1 VIIDNLVLRC
11 FSKVCVAVKL
21 TGKVLSMK
29 RSAIFL
35 ILIILMCAA
44 FAASQNADPY
54 KSTLDRL
61 ESLTRQDES
70 EWRVHADVP
79 HPEDPGLNDSD
90 WGTLAVKNVSGPGGQ
105 NANEEHWAGTRVF
118 RRWLQIPEK
127 ISGYA
132 TQGSRVSLDLRFG
145 SPQNLR
151 ITVFSN
157 GAILYRGSDDDI
169 LPVLL
174 SENAQ
179 PGQKFLIAARVIAG
193 DDAQCEFF
201 HSELTIE
208 PPHGRPDPTFL
219 RMELLSA
226 RPIIAAYEEGKADR
240 QQQLHAAVKAI
251 DFSPLDR
258 GDQAGFDA
266 SLKAARAKLDVLKP
280 FLQQFEIRIVG
291 NSHIDMAWLW
301 PWTETVEVVRNTFQ
315 SVLDL
320 MREYPDFKFTMS
332 SARTYEWMQEKY
344 PDLFQQIE
352 QRVKEGRWEIIGG
365 MWVEPDLN
373 MPDGESLVRQIL
385 VGKRYFQKNFGV
397 DVKIGWNPDSFGYNY
412 QLPQIYK
419 KSGMDYFVTQKLL
432 WAHEFTTFPYKLFW
446 WQAPDGSRLLT
457 YFPHDYAGGIDAEPL
472 ATDLSIWMPSIYGK
486 TIPEKPEMMH
496 LYGVGDHGGGP
507 TRIMLDHADQLRA
520 PDAVYPKLEF
530 SFARDFFS
538 DMEKKLP
545 SMQLPT
551 WDGELY
557 FAYHRGVFTTQAET
571 KRRIRRSEENVLNAE
586 KFASLASLYGR
597 PYPRDGME
605 LTWKNLL
612 FDHFHDIMPG
622 SGIAVNYLDAKRNL
636 EDVDRAANDV
646 TMGSLR
652 EIAAHV
658 NSQGDGVPVL
668 IFNSLSWP
676 RTEVVEVEAQLPA
689 PARQIEVV
697 DSTGKPAES
706 QLLSLDA
713 ETHRA
718 RLLLL
723 ANAPS
728 FGYKTYFVNAAAAAP
743 PAHAMLKATS
753 NTLENELIRVA
764 IDPQSGC
771 MTSLFD
777 KRNGTEALAPAETDT
792 GGPKTSTCGNLL
804 QTFVDKPKQWD
815 AWNIDADF
823 EKQHWDLDKA
833 DEVKLLESGPLRA
846 VIRVKNHFQNS
857 TFVRDI
863 TMYAG
868 VPRVDVKMT
877 AEWHEKHILLKVAFP
892 VSAHS
897 EKATFEIPFGS
908 VERPT
913 TRNTPAELAQF
924 EVPAQRWADISNS
937 KHGFSLLNDCKYGY
951 DAKGNVL
958 RLSLL
963 RSPEWPDPHADEG
976 HHEFTY
982 SLYPHGGGWKDALTI
997 RRGYELNYK
1006 LLFLPFGNHQ
1016 GALAAEGSFLQAK
1029 SDNVIVTALKKAE
1042 DENALVLRF
1051 YEWAG
1056 KAGDVTIQLPPG
1068 AEAAAETNLMEKPI
1082 ADIPVH
1088 SGAVTVHTKPY
1099 EIKTIKVQ
1107 FSGMPA
1113 MAATAKP

>member
-1 VIIDNLVLRC
+1 
-11 FSKVCVAVKL
+11 
-21 TGKVLSMK
+21 M
-29 RSAIFL
+29 
-35 ILIILMCAA
+35 
-44 FAASQNADPY
+44 
-54 KSTLDRL
+54 
-61 ESLTRQDES
+61 
-70 EWRVHADVP
+70 
-79 HPEDPGLNDSD
+79 
-90 WGTLAVKNVSGPGGQ
+90 
-105 NANEEHWAGTRVF
+105 
-118 RRWLQIPEK
+118 
-127 ISGYA
+127 
-132 TQGSRVSLDLRFG
+132 
-145 SPQNLR
+145 

-157 GAILYRGSDDDI
+157 ETIVYRGSDDDI

-174 SENAQ
+174 TQSAQ
-179 PGQKFLIAARVIAG
+179 PGQKFLVAARVVGG
-193 DDAQCEFF
+193 DDVQSEFF
-201 HSELTIE
+201 HSEIMIE
-208 PPHGRPDPTFL
+208 PPHTRPDPSFL
-219 RMELLSA
+219 RTEIISV
-226 RPIIAAYEEGKADR
+226 RPIINAYEDGKAQR
-240 QQQLHAAVKAI
+240 QAQLDATVKAI
-251 DFSPLDR
+251 DFSPLDH

-266 SLKAARAKLDVLKP
+266 SLKAAHAKLEILKP
-280 FLQQFEIRIVG
+280 WLQQFNVRIVG

-344 PDLFQQIE
+344 PDLFKQIE
-352 QRVKEGRWEIIGG
+352 QRVKEGRWEVIGG

-419 KSGMDYFVTQKLL
+419 KSGMDYFVTQKLM
-432 WAHEFTTFPYKLFW
+432 WAHEFTTFPYKYFW

-457 YFPHDYAGGIDAEPL
+457 YFPRDYADGIDAEPMGSQI
-472 ATDLSIWMPSIYGK
+472 ATWMPSIYGK
-486 TIPEKPEMMH
+486 TIPDKPEMMH

-507 TRIMLDHADQLRA
+507 TRIMLDHADQLRS
-520 PDAVYPKLEF
+520 PDAVFPKLEF
-530 SFARDFFS
+530 SFARDFFA

-545 SMQLPT
+545 NMQVPT

-557 FAYHRGVFTTQAET
+557 FQYHRGVFTAQAET
-571 KRRIRRSEENVLNAE
+571 KRRIRRAEELVLNSE
-586 KFASLASLYGR
+586 KFSSLALLYGHA
-597 PYPRDGME
+597 YPQEGME
-605 LTWKNLL
+605 RNWKNLL

-636 EDVDRAANDV
+636 ENVDRIADDF
-646 TMGSLR
+646 TMDSLR

-658 NSQGDGVPVL
+658 NTQGNGIPVM

-676 RTEVVEVEAQLPA
+676 RTDVTEVEVQLPE
-689 PARQIEVV
+689 PARQIEAV
-697 DSTGKPAES
+697 DSAGKPAEA
-706 QLLSLDA
+706 QLLSLDP

-718 RLLLL
+718 RFLLLT
-723 ANAPS
+723 NTPS
-728 FGYKTYFVNAAAAAP
+728 LGYQTYFVRAATGAP
-743 PAHAMLKATS
+743 PVHSLLKATAD
-753 NTLENELIRVA
+753 TLENEFLRVKV
-764 IDPQSGC
+764 DPQTGC

-777 KRNGTEALAPAETDT
+777 KRSGTESLAPAETDT

-804 QTFVDKPKQWD
+804 QTFVDKPQKWD

-833 DEVKLLESGPLRA
+833 DEVKLIESGPLRA
-846 VIRVKNHFQNS
+846 VIEVKNHFQNS

-863 TMYAG
+863 TLYAG
-868 VPRVDVKMT
+868 VPRVDVKMQ

-892 VSAHS
+892 LSAHS
-897 EKATFEIPFGS
+897 DKATYEIPFGS

-913 TRNTPAELAQF
+913 TRNTPAEQAQF
-924 EVPAQRWADISNS
+924 EVPAQRWADISDS

-1006 LLFLPFGNHQ
+1006 LISLPFGKHQ
-1016 GALAAEGSFLQAK
+1016 GTLAAKHSFLQAQP
-1029 SDNVIVTALKKAE
+1029 DDVIVTAVKKAE
-1042 DENALVLRF
+1042 DDNALVFRF

-1056 KAGDVTIQLPPG
+1056 KDGEVKLQLPPG
-1068 AEAAAETNLMEKPI
+1068 AQSASETDLMERPI
-1082 ADIPVH
+1082 ANLPVENA
-1088 SGAVTVHTKPY
+1088 AVTLRTKPY

-1107 FSGMPA
+1107 YPTAQG
-1113 MAATAKP
+1113 AAQP

>member
-1 VIIDNLVLRC
+1 
-11 FSKVCVAVKL
+11 
-21 TGKVLSMK
+21 MK
-29 RSAIFL
+29 RSTIFL
-35 ILIILMCAA
+35 ILLILL
-44 FAASQNADPY
+44 FAVFAVAQSETSSDPY
-54 KSTLDRL
+54 KPTLDRL
-61 ESLTRQDES
+61 QALTRQGES
-70 EWRVHADVP
+70 QWRYHADVP

-90 WGTLAVKNVSGPGGQ
+90 WGTLTVKNVSGPGGM
-105 NANEEHWAGTRVF
+105 NKNEEHWTGTRVF
-118 RRWLQIPEK
+118 RRWVQIPEK
-127 ISGYA
+127 INGYA
-132 TQGSRVSLDLRFG
+132 TQGSRVSIDLRFG
-145 SPQNLR
+145 SESGLK
-151 ITVFSN
+151 ITIFAN

-169 LPVLL
+169 LPMLL
-174 SENAQ
+174 TENAQ
-179 PGQKFLIAARVIAG
+179 PGQKFLVAARVVAD

-201 HSELTIE
+201 HGELTIE
-208 PPHGRPDPTFL
+208 PPHARPDPAFL
-219 RMELLSA
+219 RTELLSA
-226 RPIIAAYEEGKADR
+226 RPIINAYEDGKTER
-240 QQQLHAAVKAI
+240 QQQLDAAIKAI
-251 DFSPLDR
+251 DFSPLEK

-266 SLKAARAKLDVLKP
+266 SLRRAHTKLEALKP
-280 FLQQFEIRIVG
+280 FLQQFNIRIVG

-320 MREYPDFKFTMS
+320 MREYPEFKFTMS

-352 QRVKEGRWEIIGG
+352 KRVKEGRWEIIGG

-507 TRIMLDHADQLRA
+507 TRVMLDHAEQLMS
-520 PDAVYPKLEF
+520 PEAVYPKMEF

-545 SMQLPT
+545 NMQVPT

-571 KRRIRRSEENVLNAE
+571 KRRIRRSEEIALNAE

-597 PYPRDGME
+597 SYPQDGME
-605 LTWKNLL
+605 RTWKNLL
-612 FDHFHDIMPG
+612 FEHFHDIMPG
-622 SGIAVNYLDAKRNL
+622 SGIAVNYLDAKRSM
-636 EDVDRAANDV
+636 EDLDRAANEV
-646 TMGSLR
+646 TKKSLR

-658 NSQGDGVPVL
+658 NTQGDGVPVL
-668 IFNSLSWP
+668 LFNSLSWP
-676 RTEVVEVEAQLPA
+676 RTEVTEVEVQLPA
-689 PARQIEVV
+689 PAQQIAVV
-697 DSTGKPAES
+697 DSAGKPAEA
-706 QLLSLDA
+706 QLLSIDQ

-718 RLLLL
+718 QLLLL
-723 ANAPS
+723 STTPA
-728 FGYKTYFVNAAAAAP
+728 FGYNTYFVRGVTAS
-743 PAHAMLKATS
+743 PASHSLLKATS
-753 NTLENELIRVA
+753 DSLENEFIRVK
-764 IDPQSGC
+764 IDPQTGC

-777 KRNGTEALAPAETDT
+777 KRSGTESLAPAETDT
-792 GGPKTSTCGNLL
+792 GGPKTSICGNLL

-833 DEVKLLESGPLRA
+833 DEVKLVESGPLRA
-846 VIRVKNHFQNS
+846 VIQVKNHFQNS

-863 TMYAG
+863 TLYAG
-868 VPRVDVKMT
+868 VPRVDVTMQ
-877 AEWHEKHILLKVAFP
+877 ADWHEKHILLKVAFP

-897 EKATFEIPFGS
+897 DKAAYEIPFGS

-924 EVPAQRWADISNS
+924 EVPAQRWADISDS

-963 RSPEWPDPHADEG
+963 RSPEYPDPHADEG

-982 SLYPHGGGWKDALTI
+982 SLYPHGGEWKDAMTI

-1006 LLFLPFGNHQ
+1006 LLSMPFEKHQ
-1016 GALAAEGSFLQAK
+1016 GSLAAEHSFLQATP
-1029 SDNVIVTALKKAE
+1029 DNVILTAMKKAE
-1042 DENALVLRF
+1042 DENALVVRF

-1056 KAGDVTIQLPPG
+1056 KDSEVTIQLPPG
-1068 AEAAAETNLMEKPI
+1068 AESAVETDLMEKPLANLSVSNGRVSI
-1082 ADIPVH
+1082 
-1088 SGAVTVHTKPY
+1088 HTKPY
-1099 EIKTIKVQ
+1099 EIKTIKVK
-1107 FSGMPA
+1107 FSELIQ
-1113 MAATAKP
+1113 ATAKHD

>member
-1 VIIDNLVLRC
+1 
-11 FSKVCVAVKL
+11 
-21 TGKVLSMK
+21 MK
-29 RSAIFL
+29 RSL
-35 ILIILMCAA
+35 ILLIAAVVVCTA
-44 FAASQNADPY
+44 FAFSQTSAGTDPY

-61 ESLTRQDES
+61 RALTVQGET
-70 EWRVHADVP
+70 EWQIHADVP

-90 WGTLAVKNVSGPGGQ
+90 WGRFTVKNVSGPGGK
-105 NANEEHWAGTRVF
+105 NPSEEHWTGTRVF
-118 RRWLQIPEK
+118 RRWIQIPEK
-127 ISGYA
+127 INGYA
-132 TQGSRVSLDLRFG
+132 TAGSRVMLDLRFG
-145 SPQNLR
+145 SPNGLM

-157 GAILYRGSDDDI
+157 ETIVYRGSDDDI

-174 SENAQ
+174 TQSAQ
-179 PGQKFLIAARVIAG
+179 PGQKFLVAARVVGG
-193 DDAQCEFF
+193 DDVQSEFF
-201 HSELTIE
+201 HSEIMIE
-208 PPHGRPDPTFL
+208 PPHTRPDPSFL
-219 RMELLSA
+219 RTEIISV
-226 RPIIAAYEEGKADR
+226 RPIINAYEDGKAQR
-240 QQQLHAAVKAI
+240 QAQLDATVKAI
-251 DFSPLDR
+251 DFSPLDH

-266 SLKAARAKLDVLKP
+266 SLKAAHAKLEILKP
-280 FLQQFEIRIVG
+280 WLQQFNVRIVG

-344 PDLFQQIE
+344 PDLFKQIE
-352 QRVKEGRWEIIGG
+352 QRVKEGRWEVIGG

-419 KSGMDYFVTQKLL
+419 KSGMDYFVTQKLM
-432 WAHEFTTFPYKLFW
+432 WAHEFTTFPYKYFW

-457 YFPHDYAGGIDAEPL
+457 YFPHDYADGIDAEPMGSQI
-472 ATDLSIWMPSIYGK
+472 ATWMPSIYGK
-486 TIPEKPEMMH
+486 TIPDKPEMMH

-507 TRIMLDHADQLRA
+507 TRIMLDHADQLRS
-520 PDAVYPKLEF
+520 PDAVFPKLEF
-530 SFARDFFS
+530 SFARDFFA

-545 SMQLPT
+545 NMQVPT

-557 FAYHRGVFTTQAET
+557 FQYHRGVFTTQAET
-571 KRRIRRSEENVLNAE
+571 KRRIRRAEELVLNSE
-586 KFASLASLYGR
+586 KFSSLASLYGR
-597 PYPRDGME
+597 AYPQEGME
-605 LTWKNLL
+605 RNWKNLL

-636 EDVDRAANDV
+636 ENVDRIANDF
-646 TMGSLR
+646 TMDSLR

-658 NSQGDGVPVL
+658 NTQGNGIPVM

-676 RTEVVEVEAQLPA
+676 RTDVTEAEVQLPE
-689 PARQIEVV
+689 PARQIEAV
-697 DSTGKPAES
+697 DSAGKPAEA
-706 QLLSLDA
+706 QLLSLDTQ
-713 ETHRA
+713 THRA
-718 RLLLL
+718 RFLLLT
-723 ANAPS
+723 NTPS
-728 FGYKTYFVNAAAAAP
+728 LGYQTYFVRAATSAS
-743 PAHAMLKATS
+743 PAHSSLKAS
-753 NTLENELIRVA
+753 ADTLENEFIRVKV
-764 IDPQSGC
+764 DPQTGC

-777 KRNGTEALAPAETDT
+777 KRSGTESLAPAETDT

-804 QTFVDKPKQWD
+804 QTFVDKPQKWD

-846 VIRVKNHFQNS
+846 IIEVKNHFQNS

-863 TMYAG
+863 TLYAG
-868 VPRVDVKMT
+868 VPRVDVKMQV
-877 AEWHEKHILLKVAFP
+877 EWHEKHILLKVAFP
-892 VSAHS
+892 LNAHS
-897 EKATFEIPFGS
+897 DKATYEIPFGS
-908 VERPT
+908 VERRT
-913 TRNTPAELAQF
+913 TRNTPAEQAQF
-924 EVPAQRWADISNS
+924 EVPAQRWADISDS

-1006 LLFLPFGNHQ
+1006 LISLPFGKHQ
-1016 GALAAEGSFLQAK
+1016 GTLAAKHSFLQAQP
-1029 SDNVIVTALKKAE
+1029 DNVIVTAVKKAE
-1042 DENALVLRF
+1042 DDNALVFRF

-1056 KAGDVTIQLPPG
+1056 KDGEVKLQLPPG
-1068 AEAAAETNLMEKPI
+1068 AQSASETDLMERPI
-1082 ADIPVH
+1082 ANLPVENA
-1088 SGAVTVHTKPY
+1088 AVTLRTKPY

-1107 FSGMPA
+1107 YPTAQG
-1113 MAATAKP
+1113 AAQP

>member
-1 VIIDNLVLRC
+1 
-11 FSKVCVAVKL
+11 
-21 TGKVLSMK
+21 MK
-29 RSAIFL
+29 RSVLFL
-35 ILIILMCAA
+35 IAVFTIAILPLTPWGI
-44 FAASQNADPY
+44 SQTSSTPDPY
-54 KSTLDRL
+54 KRTLDRL
-61 ESLTRQDES
+61 DSLTRQS
-70 EWRVHADVP
+70 ELDWRFHADLP
-79 HPEDPGLNDSD
+79 HPEDPGVSDAD
-90 WGTLAVKNVSGPGGQ
+90 WGTFTVKNVSGPGGSS
-105 NANEEHWAGTRVF
+105 ASREHWTGTRVF
-118 RRWLQIPEK
+118 RRWIEIPEK
-127 ISGYA
+127 INGYA
-132 TQGSRVSLDLRFG
+132 TQGARVSLDLRFG
-145 SPQNLR
+145 SAGSLK

-169 LPVLL
+169 LPMLL
-174 SENAQ
+174 TENAQ
-179 PGQKFLIAARVIAG
+179 PGQKFLIAARVVAG
-193 DDAQCEFF
+193 DDVQSEFV
-201 HSELTIE
+201 HSEITIE
-208 PPHGRPDPTFL
+208 PPHSRPDSSFL
-219 RMELLSA
+219 RTELLSA
-226 RPIIAAYEEGKADR
+226 RPIIAAYEEGKAKR
-240 QQQLHAAVKAI
+240 QQQLNDAIKAI

-266 SLKAARAKLDVLKP
+266 SLKVAQAKLEVLKP
-280 FLQQFEIRIVG
+280 WLQQFNIRIVG

-344 PDLFQQIE
+344 PDLFEQIE
-352 QRVKEGRWEIIGG
+352 KRVKEGRWEIIGG

-385 VGKRYFQKNFGV
+385 VGKHYFQKNFGV

-446 WQAPDGSRLLT
+446 WQSPDGSRLLT

-486 TIPEKPEMMH
+486 SIPEKPEMMH

-507 TRIMLDHADQLRA
+507 TRIMLDHAVQLRA
-520 PDAVYPKLEF
+520 TDAVYPKLEF

-538 DMEKKLP
+538 DMEQKLP
-545 SMQLPT
+545 HMQVPT

-571 KRRIRRSEENVLNAE
+571 KRRIRRAEETVLNAE
-586 KFASLASLYGR
+586 KFASFASLYGR
-597 PYPRDGME
+597 PYPQDGME

-636 EDVDRAANDV
+636 EEVDRAAHDV

-652 EIAAHV
+652 EVAAHV
-658 NSQGDGVPVL
+658 NTQGDGVPVM

-676 RTEVVEVEAQLPA
+676 RTEVAEFQAQLPA
-689 PARQIEVV
+689 PAQQIEVV

-706 QLLSLDA
+706 QLLYLDA

-718 RLLLL
+718 RFLLRSTTPAL
-723 ANAPS
+723 
-728 FGYKTYFVNAAAAAP
+728 GYKTYFVRAATAATAVRS
-743 PAHAMLKATS
+743 MLKAS
-753 NTLENELIRVA
+753 SDTLENEFLRVK
-764 IDPQSGC
+764 IDPQTGC

-777 KRNGTEALAPAETDT
+777 KRSGTESLAPAETDT
-792 GGPKTSTCGNLL
+792 GGPKTSICGNLL

-833 DEVKLLESGPLRA
+833 DEVKLMENGPLRA
-846 VIRVKNHFQNS
+846 VIQVKNHFQNS

-863 TMYAG
+863 ILYAG
-868 VPRVDVKMT
+868 ASRVDVKMQ

-892 VSAHS
+892 LSAHS
-897 EKATFEIPFGS
+897 DKATYEIPFGS

-924 EVPAQRWADISNS
+924 EVPAYRWADISDAT
-937 KHGFSLLNDCKYGY
+937 HGFSLLNDCKYGY

-963 RSPEWPDPHADEG
+963 RSPESPDPHADEG

-982 SLYPHGGGWKDALTI
+982 SLYPHGGGWKDALTV
-997 RRGYELNYK
+997 RQGYELNYK
-1006 LLFLPFGNHQ
+1006 LNFLSAEKHEGS
-1016 GALAAEGSFLQAK
+1016 LAAEHSFLQAQP
-1029 SDNVIVTALKKAE
+1029 DNIIVTAVKKAE
-1042 DENALVLRF
+1042 DENALVVRF
-1051 YEWAG
+1051 YDWAG
-1056 KAGDVTIQLPPG
+1056 KDGEVTLQLPAG
-1068 AEAAAETNLMEKPI
+1068 AQSVAETDLMEKPI
-1082 ADIPVH
+1082 GNVALHD
-1088 SGAVTVHTKPY
+1088 GKVTLHTKPY

-1107 FSGMPA
+1107 FSSLPQ
-1113 MAATAKP
+1113 MAGTPKP

>member
-1 VIIDNLVLRC
+1 
-11 FSKVCVAVKL
+11 
-21 TGKVLSMK
+21 MK
-29 RSAIFL
+29 RSALFL
-35 ILIILMCAA
+35 LCLTLL
-44 FAASQNADPY
+44 FAPFTFSQTSTAPDPY
-54 KSTLDRL
+54 KATLDRL
-61 ESLTRQDES
+61 EMLTRQGEA
-70 EWRVHADVP
+70 EWRFHADVP
-79 HPEDPGLNDSD
+79 HPEDPGLNDSN
-90 WGTLAVKNVSGPGGQ
+90 WGTLTVRNVSGPGGGH
-105 NANEEHWAGTRVF
+105 ANEEHWTGTRVF
-118 RRWLQIPEK
+118 RRWIQIPEK
-127 ISGYA
+127 INGYA
-132 TQGSRVSLDLRFG
+132 TQGSRVSIDLRFG
-145 SPQNLR
+145 SPESLI

-169 LPVLL
+169 LPMLFT
-174 SENAQ
+174 ENAQ
-179 PGQKFLIAARVIAG
+179 PGQKFLVAARVVGG
-193 DDAQCEFF
+193 DDAQSEFF
-201 HSELTIE
+201 HSELTIQ
-208 PPHGRPDPTFL
+208 PPQSRPDPTFL

-226 RPIIAAYEEGKADR
+226 RPIIAAYEEGKTQR
-240 QQQLHAAVKAI
+240 QQELDAAIKAI
-251 DFSPLDR
+251 NFTPLDK

-266 SLKAARAKLDVLKP
+266 SLREAQAKLEVLKP
-280 FLQQFEIRIVG
+280 WMQQFNIRIVG

-352 QRVKEGRWEIIGG
+352 KRVKEGRWEIIGG

-385 VGKRYFQKNFGV
+385 VGKRYFEKNFGV

-446 WQAPDGSRLLT
+446 WQAPDGSKLLT

-486 TIPEKPEMMH
+486 TIPAKPEMMH

-530 SFARDFFS
+530 SFARDFFN
-538 DMEKKLP
+538 DLETKLP
-545 SMQLPT
+545 SMQVPT

-586 KFASLASLYGR
+586 KFASLASLFGR
-597 PYPRDGME
+597 SYPQDGME

-636 EDVDRAANDV
+636 ENVDRAANDV

-652 EIAAHV
+652 EIAAHA
-658 NSQGDGVPVL
+658 NTQGEGVPVL

-676 RTEVVEVEAQLPA
+676 RTEVTEVEAQLPG
-689 PARQIEVV
+689 PAKQIEVV

-706 QLLSLDA
+706 QMLYLDPDTHRTHFLLLSNTPAL
-713 ETHRA
+713 
-718 RLLLL
+718 
-723 ANAPS
+723 
-728 FGYKTYFVNAAAAAP
+728 GYQTYFVRAASAASVV
-743 PAHAMLKATS
+743 HSMLKAS
-753 NTLENELIRVA
+753 ADTLENEFIRVR
-764 IDPQSGC
+764 IDPQTGC

-777 KRNGTEALAPAETDT
+777 KRSGTEALAPAETDT
-792 GGPKTSTCGNLL
+792 GGSKTSVCGNLL

-833 DEVKLLESGPLRA
+833 DEVKLMESGPLRA
-846 VIRVKNHFQNS
+846 VIQVKNHFQNS

-863 TMYAG
+863 IVYAG
-868 VPRVDVKMT
+868 VPRVDVKM
-877 AEWHEKHILLKVAFP
+877 AVEWHEKHILLKVAFRL
-892 VSAHS
+892 SAHS
-897 EKATFEIPFGS
+897 DKATFEIPFGS

-913 TRNTPAELAQF
+913 TRNTPPELAQF
-924 EVPAQRWADISNS
+924 EVPAQRWADISDS

-982 SLYPHGGGWKDALTI
+982 SLYPHGGGWKDALTV

-1006 LLFLPFGNHQ
+1006 LLSLPFGNHQ
-1016 GALAAEGSFLQAK
+1016 GSLAPEHSFLQVQPG
-1029 SDNVIVTALKKAE
+1029 NVIVTALKKAE
-1042 DENALVLRF
+1042 DENSLVLRF

-1056 KAGDVTIQLPPG
+1056 KESEVTIQLPPG
-1068 AEAAAETNLMEKPI
+1068 AQSAAETDLMEKPI
-1082 ADIPVH
+1082 GSLSMH
-1088 SGAVTVHTKPY
+1088 SGAVSVHTRAY

-1107 FSGMPA
+1107 FASLPRVAVTG
-1113 MAATAKP
+1113 KHD